1 MKTRFLLFVLG
12 ILTYSGF
19 FTQFT
24 ISGSVSSSGGEPLV
38 GATVQIKDSYAGA
51 TADHMGIFSLKDL
64 PNGSYTLIARYI
76 GFEKQEKIITISDS
90 DEEAVFELQEAEV
103 ILDEF
108 SAIAIKAKET
118 TPTTF
123 SNISKA
129 DIRKANFAQDLPYL
143 LDQTPS
149 TVVTSDAGAGV
160 GYTGVRIRGVDPTR
174 TNVTVNGIPLNDPES
189 HGVWWVN
196 MPDFAS
202 SVDGMQIQ
210 RGVGTSTN
218 GAAAFGA
225 SINIQ
230 TNAVSEKPYAV
241 LDNSFGSFN
250 TMRNTVKVGTGLID
264 GKFTF
269 DGRLSRIVSEGYV
282 DRASSNLK
290 SFYLSG
296 AWVGKKSSLRANV
309 FSGKERTY
317 QAWWGTH
324 ESIIDG
330 DEDAIN
336 AFADRNWLSDDERER
351 MLNAGRTYN
360 YYTYENEVDD
370 YQQDH
375 YQLHFTHRFSKK
387 LNVNLSGHYTYG
399 TGYYEQYLQGE
410 DLATYGLDFIE
421 LTSDTITTSNI
432 IRQLWL
438 ENHFYGAVYSINY
451 SHKGLSLTL
460 GGAGNFYDGDHF
472 GKVIWAEYASNGELG
487 DRYYNNNATKLDVN
501 SYLKANWTK
510 GKLTIFAD
518 AQVRNIQYEFL
529 GLNDLGNNEIE
540 GNQQVDYTF
549 FNPKVGASYE
559 VGKGI
564 AYASFA
570 IANREPV
577 RNDFVESTPS
587 SYPTPE
593 TLMDLEAGY
602 RYGSKRLSANANV
615 YHMNYKNQ
623 LILTGE
629 INDVGAYNRTNVDK
643 SYRAGLELEVG
654 YQAHKTLNI
663 GVNATLSQNKIPIF
677 TEYIDDYDNG
687 GQIEIVH
694 ENVDLGFSP
703 NVILGGSVNYEPKK
717 GLIFSILPKY
727 VGKQYLDNTQDENRV
742 MDAYFVTHLRASYS
756 LKNIIGKELSIALQV
771 NNVTNTLYEN
781 NGYTYSY
788 YLGGETITENF
799 YYPQAGRNFLTSLY
813 LKF

>member
-1 MKTRFLLFVLG
+1 MKTRFLFIVLG
-12 ILTYSGF
+12 ILSYSNF
-19 FTQFT
+19 ISQFN
-24 ISGSVSSSGGEPLV
+24 ISGKVTSENGEPLV
-38 GATVQIKDSYAGA
+38 GATIQFKDAYTGSITDDQGNYIIKNVSNGA
-51 TADHMGIFSLKDL
+51 
-64 PNGSYTLIARYI
+64 YTLIVRYI
-76 GFEKQEKIITISDS
+76 GFYSIEKTIEVAGNDQELS
-90 DEEAVFELQEAEV
+90 FELKEAEV
-103 ILDEF
+103 ILDQF
-108 SAIAIKAKET
+108 SAIAIKAQET
-118 TPTTF
+118 TPTTY
-123 SNISKA
+123 SNITKA

-202 SVDGMQIQ
+202 SVDGMQVQ

-230 TNAVSEKPYAV
+230 TNEINEEPYAI
-241 LDNSFGSFN
+241 LDNAFGSFN

-264 GKFTF
+264 GKFSF
-269 DGRLSRIVSEGYV
+269 DGRLSRITSDGYV

-296 AWVGKKSSLRANV
+296 AWLGKKSSLRANV

-324 ESIIDG
+324 ESIIEG

-336 AFADRNWLSDDERER
+336 AFADRNWLSDEERER
-351 MLNAGRTYN
+351 MLTSGRTYN
-360 YYTYENEVDD
+360 YYTYENEVDN

-375 YQLHFTHRFSKK
+375 YQLHFTHKFNKK
-387 LNVNLSGHYTYG
+387 LNINLSGHYTYG
-399 TGYYEQYLQGE
+399 AGYYEQYLKNE
-410 DLATYGLDFIE
+410 DLATYGLDYIE
-421 LTSDTITTSNI
+421 LSSDTITNSNI

-438 ENHFYGAVYSINY
+438 ENQFYGGVYSINFN
-451 SHKGLSLTL
+451 HKGLKLTL

-487 DRYYNNNATKLDVN
+487 DHYYDNNATKLDIN
-501 SYLKANWTK
+501 SYLKGTWTK
-510 GKLTIFAD
+510 GKLTLFGD
-518 AQVRNIQYEFL
+518 LQVRNIQYEFL
-529 GLNDLGNNEIE
+529 GLNDLGTNEVE
-540 GNQQVDYTF
+540 GKQQVDYTF
-549 FNPKVGASYE
+549 FNPKAGISYE
-559 VGKGI
+559 AGKGI

-570 IANREPV
+570 VANREPV
-577 RNDFVESTPS
+577 RNDFVQATPS
-587 SYPTPE
+587 SYPQPE

-602 RYGSKRLSANANV
+602 RYRSKRLSANVNV

-629 INDVGAYNRTNVDK
+629 INNVGAYNRTNVDK
-643 SYRAGLELEVG
+643 SYRAGVEMEIG
-654 YQAHKTLNI
+654 YQLLKNLNI
-663 GVNATLSQNKIPIF
+663 GFNGTFSQNKIPTFI
-677 TEYIDDYDNG
+677 EYIDDYDNG

-703 NVILGGSVNYEPKK
+703 NVIVGGSINYQPLK
-717 GLIFSILPKY
+717 GLTLSLLPKY
-727 VGKQYLDNTQDENRV
+727 VGKQYLDNTQNENRV
-742 MDAYFVTHLRASYS
+742 MDAYFVTHFRASYS
-756 LKNIIGKELSIALQV
+756 LKNIIGKELSIAFQL
-771 NNVTNTLYEN
+771 NNITNTLYEN

-788 YLGGETITENF
+788 YAGGETITENF